1 MRWVFIPVNDTPHH
15 MKHTLIL
22 LATLLLAPVTALHAA
37 PPSTKPSILIILVDD
52 MGWGDPQCFNPQSK
66 IATPNIDRLALEG
79 MKFTNAHAGAS
90 ICVPSR
96 YSLLTGRMPYRNWN
110 RESAKRTG
118 KGELSALEKK
128 YFPQPQL
135 QHEPGRLN
143 LATLMKRQGY
153 ATACVGKWHQGM
165 SSKAEADGTLKMTP
179 VDFGFDYYF
188 GFDAPEQGPYAFI
201 ENKRFVVAPTETIED
216 HPGEGVTNPETQGA
230 HWRKGLAA
238 PGWKFEDILSTIG
251 GKADV
256 WLTKQSASGGKEPF
270 FLYYAIPAPHAPWA
284 TASEFKG
291 RSGAG
296 QYGDYVMNVD
306 AMVGQVMT
314 TLDKLK
320 LKDNTLVFFSSDNG
334 PVWYPQDIE
343 KFGHRAAGPW
353 NGMKGALTEAGHH
366 MPFIASWPGKIPAG
380 SSCGELICF
389 TDMLATMASLLGE
402 KLPNDAGED
411 SFDLS
416 PLLRGEKPA
425 QPIRTG
431 MVHVNYGSYTLA
443 IRAGDW
449 KLILPSGIYAV
460 QDGTVT
466 PDHIIETQGKGPNDK
481 LQLYNLRTDP
491 GEATNVFTQEPNKA
505 KELFAALKSDI
516 ARGRSHP

>member
-1 MRWVFIPVNDTPHH
+1 
-15 MKHTLIL
+15 MKCSLSL
-22 LATLLLAPVTALHAA
+22 LSVLLLALLASLHAA
-37 PPSTKPSILIILVDD
+37 DKTMPNVLIILVDD
-52 MGWGDPQCFNPQSK
+52 MGWGDPRCFNPQSK
-66 IATPNIDRLALEG
+66 ITTPNIDRLAAEG

-110 RESAKRTG
+110 AAAVKRTG

-128 YFPQPQL
+128 HFPQPQL

-165 SSKAEADGTLKMTP
+165 SSKAEADGTLKMSP

-238 PGWKFEDILSTIG
+238 PGWKFEGYLSTIA
-251 GKADV
+251 GKADA
-256 WLTKQSASGGKEPF
+256 WLTKQSASRGREPI

-284 TASEFKG
+284 TAGEFKG
-291 RSGAG
+291 KSGAG

-306 AMVGQVMT
+306 AMIGQAMT

-320 LKDNTLVFFSSDNG
+320 LKDNTLIVFSSDNG
-334 PVWYPQDIE
+334 PVWYPADIE

-353 NGMKGALTEAGHH
+353 SGMKGALTDAGHR
-366 MPFIASWPGKIPAG
+366 MPFIASWPGKIEAG
-380 SSCGELICF
+380 SSCSELICF
-389 TDMLATMASLLGE
+389 TDMMATLASLLGE

-411 SFDLS
+411 SFDIS
-416 PLLRGEKPA
+416 PLLRGEKPVKT
-425 QPIRTG
+425 IRNS

-443 IRAGDW
+443 IREGDW
-449 KLILPSGIYAV
+449 KLILPAGVYAV
-460 QDGTVT
+460 KDGTIT
-466 PDHIIETQGKGPNDK
+466 PDVITETKGKGPNDK
-481 LQLYNLRTDP
+481 FQLYNLRTDP
-491 GEATNVFTQEPNKA
+491 GEATNVFAQEPDKA
-505 KELFAALKSDI
+505 KELFAALKADI
-516 ARGRSHP
+516 ARGRSR

>member
-1 MRWVFIPVNDTPHH
+1 MKSFILFV
-15 MKHTLIL
+15 
-22 LATLLLAPVTALHAA
+22 AFCALCS
-37 PPSTKPSILIILVDD
+37 STHSAEHPNVLIILVDD

-66 IATPNIDRLALEG
+66 IATPHIDKLAGEG

-110 RESAKRTG
+110 NAAAKRTG
-118 KGELSALEKK
+118 KAQLSGLEKK
-128 YFPQPQL
+128 HFPQPQL
-135 QHEPGRLN
+135 QHELGRLN

-165 SSKAEADGTLKMTP
+165 SSKAEADGTLKMSP
-179 VDFGFDYYF
+179 LDFGFDYYF

-201 ENKRFVVAPTETIED
+201 ENKRFVVAPTETIAD

-238 PGWKFEDILSTIG
+238 PGWKFENVLSTIG
-251 GKADV
+251 GEADA

-291 RSGAG
+291 KSGAG

-306 AMVGQVMT
+306 AMIGQVLA

-320 LKDNTLVFFSSDNG
+320 LKENTLIVFSSDNG
-334 PVWYPQDIE
+334 PVWYPADIE

-353 NGMKGALTEAGHH
+353 NGMKGALTDAGHR
-366 MPFIASWPGKIPAG
+366 MPFIASWPGKIQAG

-389 TDMLATMASLLGE
+389 TDVMATMASLLGE

-411 SFDLS
+411 SFDIS

-425 QPIRTG
+425 QPIRNG

-443 IRAGDW
+443 IRDGDW
-449 KLILPSGIYAV
+449 KLILPAGVYAV
-460 QDGTVT
+460 QDGTIT
-466 PDHIIETQGKGPNDK
+466 PDHVVETQGKGPNDK
-481 LQLYNLRTDP
+481 FQLFNLRTDP
-491 GEATNVFTQEPNKA
+491 GEATNVFTKEPDKA
-505 KELFAALKSDI
+505 KELFAVLKADI
-516 ARGRSHP
+516 ARGRSR